1 MKMLA
6 KFGDRLN
13 PILVKEVRQAVRGK
27 FFRFSFLCML
37 GMAFIVATLLLT
49 TQNARS
55 EDLVNDSGTIFYLGM
70 SIVLAAA
77 GMVLVPLQANRSMA
91 SERDDNTF
99 DALLI
104 SGLRPAQIIQGKWLA
119 AGMLMLLFVST
130 LAPFLVVGHTLF
142 GLDLLVSLMLV
153 VFTIAFSMTLSLVA
167 IFLACSFK
175 NRALQSL
182 ALAFLAL
189 VCVGMVAWW
198 SGGMMVVLFQPFVS
212 INSGDLLVTAATVF
226 IGLNLLHL
234 WGYGLAIATITHREE
249 NGLLRVRVACLLASI
264 YGTGLVILFWHL
276 WRDPDV
282 VTIGTVVNYALC
294 TGLNIPTLTESDH
307 LGVRCRNQITQGK
320 WRRFGS
326 WLFLPGGTTGSAL
339 YLMQM
344 AILSLPLLIPGNSWL
359 GMFGHSTNSISS
371 NGLYAAISAL
381 VVFVPIAL
389 FPSMIASRA
398 STGFV
403 LRSVMRATIPAT
415 IPILALLTGVF
426 GLIFGLHSMANF
438 ESGLNPIYVI
448 GRNYNRVRDAG
459 GLIGWGFLAALAL
472 FAQFVF
478 IAGYRSRL
486 KKLRRQQL
494 SGAAPVSAPVPPAVP
509 TPEPTDLD

>member
-37 GMAFIVATLLLT
+37 GVAFIVATLLLT
-49 TQNARS
+49 TQNAQS
-55 EDLVNDSGTIFYLGM
+55 EDLINDSGTIFYLGM
-70 SIVLAAA
+70 IIVLAAA

-142 GLDLLVSLMLV
+142 GLDLLVSLLMV

-189 VCVGMVAWW
+189 VCVAMVIWW
-198 SGGMMVVLFQPFVS
+198 SDGMTLVLFQPFVS
-212 INSGDLLVTAATVF
+212 VTSSDLLVTAATVF

-234 WGYGLAIATITHREE
+234 WGYGLAISTITHREE

-264 YGTGLVILFWHL
+264 YGTCLVILFWHL

-282 VTIGTVVNYALC
+282 VTIGTIFNYALC

-339 YLMQM
+339 YLIQM
-344 AILSLPLLIPGNSWL
+344 AILSLPLLVPGNSWL
-359 GMFGHSTNSISS
+359 GLFGHSPTSISG
-371 NGLYAAISAL
+371 NGLYAAISTL

-389 FPSMIASRA
+389 ISSMIGSRA
-398 STGFV
+398 TTGFT
-403 LRSVMRATIPAT
+403 LRSVMRAAIPAT

-426 GLIFGLHSMANF
+426 GLLFGLHRMQDF
-438 ESGLNPIYVI
+438 EHGLNPFYVI
-448 GRNYNRVRDAG
+448 ARNYGRVREEG
-459 GLIGWGFLAALAL
+459 GLVGWGFLAALAV
-472 FAQFVF
+472 FVQFIF
-478 IAGYRSRL
+478 IATYRSML
-486 KKLRRQQL
+486 KKLRRQQTL
-494 SGAAPVSAPVPPAVP
+494 STALVSTPSPPPVP
-509 TPEPTDLD
+509 TPEPTEQD